1 MYLTVLGEA
10 TKSRLAGYR
19 LLGGIRPGGGPLL
32 MPGDGGPLLPL
43 SNKPRERVSMNG
55 V

>member
-19 LLGGIRPGGGPLL
+19 LLGGPLI
-32 MPGDGGPLLPL
+32 MPGIGDPLLPL
-43 SNKPRERVSMNG
+43 PTKPRERVSMNG

>member
-19 LLGGIRPGGGPLL
+19 LLGGIRPWEGPLL
-32 MPGDGGPLLPL
+32 LPGDGNPLLPL
-43 SNKPRERVSMNG
+43 STNPRERVSMNG